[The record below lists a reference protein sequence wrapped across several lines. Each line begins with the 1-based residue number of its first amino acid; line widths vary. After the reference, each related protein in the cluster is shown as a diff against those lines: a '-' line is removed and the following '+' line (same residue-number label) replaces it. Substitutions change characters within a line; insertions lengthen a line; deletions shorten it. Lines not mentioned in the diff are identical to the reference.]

1 MNLAGHHGATGQSA
15 RRRKGDAFRRWA
27 RLLLV
32 SGMGLMVFS
41 GCNSASLLD
50 FMATETLPPTI
61 SIPSLAVP
69 ATPTP
74 LPTLA
79 DTPSVSPS
87 PPEVPTQSPTLAPS
101 PTETATPGPSLTPSR
116 TATIT
121 RTATLTRTPTSTPT
135 ITPTPT
141 PPLAVLR
148 IHRPGLFS
156 KVTSPFRA
164 EVMVAPGDN
173 GWVQLD
179 LLGEDGRH
187 IVAEQMDYRNST
199 GRHFWI
205 SPMVQFSITAAAE
218 TSRLVISTHDLFGR
232 TVTLSSVDLILLAV
246 GENEINPA
254 VGDQEPYLVRSP
266 RPEQVVQG
274 GTLTVSGLARP
285 VNDQLD
291 FGIDRR
297 VSRSG
302 GLGPDSGTT
311 AQRRFE
317 PYSGPGRYSL
327 FRWHHHTG
335 AADVT
340 ARKRWAHS
348 GHGIPFQYVVGI
360 RAINKKEEFFAGLRK
375 TPQGLLAYFKRHPGC
390 RRMDRWAFGW
400 WDPTRKPNLPRGPN
414 RTASGNQ
421 RWTC

>member
-1 MNLAGHHGATGQSA
+1 MNFAGGRGAMKGL
-15 RRRKGDAFRRWA
+15 RRWRGRDALRHWA
-27 RLLLV
+27 RLLLIGGV
-32 SGMGLMVFS
+32 GLVVFS
-41 GCNSASLLD
+41 GCNSAGLLD

-61 SIPSLAVP
+61 SIPSLVVP

-79 DTPSVSPS
+79 DTPAAPAVSPP
-87 PPEVPTQSPTLAPS
+87 PPEAPTQSPTLAPS

-156 KVTSPFRA
+156 EVTSPFRA
-164 EVMVAPGDN
+164 EVMVAPGDD

-285 VNDQLD
+285 VNDQPLILEL
-291 FGIDRR
+291 IDEYRA
-297 VSRSG
+297 VVGSAQIQVPPPSG
-302 GLGPDSGTT
+302 DLSHTPFQVDI
-311 AQRRFE
+311 
-317 PYSGPGRYSL
+317 PYS
-327 FRWHHHTG
+327 
-335 AADVT
+335 
-340 ARKRWAHS
+340 
-348 GHGIPFQYVVGI
+348 VGI
-360 RAINKKEEFFAGLRK
+360 TTPVRLTLRQESAGRIPGTVSLSSM
-375 TPQGLLAYFKRHPGC
+375 LLVLEP
-390 RRMDRWAFGW
+390 
-400 WDPTRKPNLPRGPN
+400 
-414 RTASGNQ
+414 
-421 RWTC
+421 

>member
-285 VNDQLD
+285 VNDQPLILEL
-291 FGIDRR
+291 IDEYRA
-297 VSRSG
+297 VVGSAQIQVPPPSG
-302 GLGPDSGTT
+302 DLSHTPFQVDI
-311 AQRRFE
+311 
-317 PYSGPGRYSL
+317 PYS
-327 FRWHHHTG
+327 
-335 AADVT
+335 
-340 ARKRWAHS
+340 
-348 GHGIPFQYVVGI
+348 VGI
-360 RAINKKEEFFAGLRK
+360 TTPVRLTLRQESAGRIPGTVSLSSM
-375 TPQGLLAYFKRHPGC
+375 LLVLEP
-390 RRMDRWAFGW
+390 
-400 WDPTRKPNLPRGPN
+400 
-414 RTASGNQ
+414 
-421 RWTC
+421 